1 MDILTINNLIV
12 AFETPQGELTAV
24 KGVSLSLA
32 KGETLALVGE
42 SGCGKTVLC
51 KSMLKIL
58 CERGRI
64 KEGEILLSGQDLVP
78 LEEKEMVPCRGRDVA
93 MIFQDPM
100 SSLDPTMPVGRQ
112 IAEAAAGR
120 TDDPK
125 ARALELMRLVE
136 IDHPRQRY
144 EQMPHHF
151 SGGMRQRIAIAIALA
166 GDPQI
171 LLADEPTTSLDEN
184 TQKQILKLLAKIDI
198 ATIFITHDLS
208 LVEDIA
214 DRVAIMKDGR
224 IVETGPVRQVF
235 DAPGHPYTKK
245 LLGYLDYGKGR
256 GHDHKR
262 KHQRFDTP
270 LVEVRNLKKSFSL
283 DRHSIHNALEDFSL
297 DIYKGEILGLIGPS
311 GCGKSTLAR
320 CLMGIYPPTSGQIR
334 FFNEKK
340 SKNWKQMI
348 FQDSDSAFNS
358 RMTIRQIIGEPLRI
372 AEKRTPD
379 RQRIAEL
386 MEQVELDPALM
397 DRRPYDVSGGQRQ
410 RAAIARAISVDPE
423 FIIADEPISSL
434 DISTQAQI
442 VHLFRRLQEER
453 NLTILLIAHDLPMV
467 GHVSDRI
474 VKMGE

>member
-32 KGETLALVGE
+32 QGETLALVGE

-78 LEEKEMVPCRGRDVA
+78 FGEKEMVPYRGRDVA

-100 SSLDPTMPVGRQ
+100 SSLDPTMSVGRQ
-112 IAEAAAGR
+112 IAEAAEGR
-120 TDDPK
+120 AEDPK

-136 IDHPRQRY
+136 IDHPQQRY
-144 EQMPHHF
+144 DQMPHHF

-166 GDPQI
+166 GDPKI
-171 LLADEPTTSLDEN
+171 LLADEPTTSLDAG
-184 TQKQILKLLAKIDI
+184 TQEQILKLLKKIDI

-214 DRVAIMKDGR
+214 DRVAIMKDGN
-224 IVETGPVRQVF
+224 IVETGPVEQVF
-235 DAPGHPYTKK
+235 SRPQNPYTKK

-256 GHDHKR
+256 GHSHKHSR
-262 KHQRFDTP
+262 QSFDSP
-270 LVEVRNLKKSFSL
+270 LAEVRDLKKYFSL
-283 DRHSIHNALEDFSL
+283 GRHAIHKALDGFSL
-297 DIYKGEILGLIGPS
+297 DIYKGEILGLVGPS

-320 CLMGIYPPTSGQIR
+320 CLMGIYEPTGGEIR

-340 SKNWKQMI
+340 SKNWRQMI
-348 FQDSDSAFNS
+348 FQDSDSAFNP
-358 RMTIRQIIGEPLRI
+358 RMTIGQIIGEPLRI
-372 AEKRTPD
+372 AEGKQPEAE
-379 RQRIAEL
+379 RIARL

-397 DRRPYDVSGGQRQ
+397 ERHPYDVSGGQRQ

-423 FIIADEPISSL
+423 FIVADEPISSL

-453 NLTILLIAHDLPMV
+453 NLTILFIAHDLPMV
-467 GHVSDRI
+467 NHISDRI
-474 VKMGE
+474 VEMGV